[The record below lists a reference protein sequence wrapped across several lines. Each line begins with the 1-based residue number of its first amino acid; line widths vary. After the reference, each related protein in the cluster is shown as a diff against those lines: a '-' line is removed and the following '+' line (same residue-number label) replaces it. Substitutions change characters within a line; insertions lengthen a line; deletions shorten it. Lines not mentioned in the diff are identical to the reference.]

1 MKHWLTLNEPITA
14 SIGGYLYGIHAP
26 GRCSNDNEK
35 CVKNGGGGDNSTE
48 PYIAAHNMIL
58 SHTLK
63 LCRLTGRN
71 IRPSKEV

>member
-58 SHTLK
+58 SHAKAVQTYRQK
-63 LCRLTGRN
+63 Y
-71 IRPSKEV
+71 KAK